1 MSVLTLFVAVPF
13 VMIVVFF
20 SVQPSSLHF
29 ANKGGYLFTYTS
41 TTARDKEK
49 SMTYF
54 QVDNCG
60 GCVFLMVETIICLL
74 LSSIRSDPFCAVE
87 FRSVFFLINGHA
99 RR

>member
-1 MSVLTLFVAVPF
+1 MSFFISFVAVPL
-13 VMIVVFF
+13 VMIVVFYT
-20 SVQPSSLHF
+20 VQPSSLHF
-29 ANKGGYLFTYTS
+29 GDKGRYLFTYTS
-41 TTARDKEK
+41 TTARDKDK

-60 GCVFLMVETIICLL
+60 GCVFLIVDTIICLL
-74 LSSIRSDPFCAVE
+74 LSSIRSDPFCAVQ